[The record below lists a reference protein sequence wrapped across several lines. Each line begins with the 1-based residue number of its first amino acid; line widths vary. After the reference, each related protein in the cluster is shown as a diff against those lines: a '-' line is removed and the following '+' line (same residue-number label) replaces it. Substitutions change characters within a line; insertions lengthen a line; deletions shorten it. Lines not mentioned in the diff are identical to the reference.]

1 MDKIKYLKQGE
12 LAIVS
17 GDTKVFTILGSCV
30 AVVLWDEQSKI
41 GGVNHYLLPN
51 WSNKGVPDVRY
62 GDVAIT
68 ELHDKT
74 ILSGAVKKRLVA
86 KLFGG
91 ASLLK
96 LDNAGFNIGLRNIEI
111 AKQKL
116 KELNV
121 RIVEEF
127 TGGTSGRKILFDP
140 ITGNVKVDIIRN
152 INF

>member
-30 AVVLWDEQSKI
+30 AVVLWDGNQQI
-41 GGVNHYLLPN
+41 GGVNHFLLPN
-51 WSNKGVPDVRY
+51 WNHKGIPDVRY

-74 ILSGAVKKRLVA
+74 ILSGAVRSRLVA
-86 KLFGG
+86 KIYGG
-91 ASLLK
+91 ASLLN
-96 LDNAGFNIGLRNIEI
+96 LNTAGFNIGQRNIEM
-111 AKQKL
+111 AKLKL
-116 KELNV
+116 KELHIP
-121 RIVEEF
+121 IVEEI
-127 TGGTSGRKILFDP
+127 TGGNSGRKILFNP
-140 ITGNVKVDIIRN
+140 LTGDVKVDEIRN

>member
-30 AVVLWDEQSKI
+30 AVVLWDEQTKI

-51 WSNKGVPDVRY
+51 WNNKGAPDVRY

-68 ELHDKT
+68 ELHDKI
-74 ILSGAVKKRLVA
+74 ILSGAIKSRLKA
-86 KLFGG
+86 KIYGG
-91 ASLLK
+91 ASLLN
-96 LDNAGFNIGLRNIEI
+96 LQNASFNIGQRNIEI

-116 KELNV
+116 KELH
-121 RIVEEF
+121 IPIIEDT
-127 TGGTSGRKILFDP
+127 TGGNSGIKILFDP
-140 ITGNVKVDIIRN
+140 NNGFVKVDIIKN

>member
-30 AVVLWDEQSKI
+30 AVVLWDEQTKI

-51 WSNKGVPDVRY
+51 WNNKGTPDVRY
-62 GDVAIT
+62 GDVAVT

-74 ILSGAVKKRLVA
+74 ILSGAVKRRMVA
-86 KLFGG
+86 KIYGG
-91 ASLLK
+91 ASLLN
-96 LDNAGFNIGLRNIEI
+96 LSSSTFNIGQRNINI
-111 AKQKL
+111 AKEKL
-116 KELNV
+116 KELN
-121 RIVEEF
+121 IKIIEEEI
-127 TGGTSGRKILFDP
+127 GGTTGRKILFDP
-140 ITGNVKVDIIRN
+140 QTGFVKVDLIKN

>member
-30 AVVLWDEQSKI
+30 AVVLWDEQTKI

-51 WSNKGVPDVRY
+51 WNNKGAPDVRY
-62 GDVAIT
+62 GDVAVT

-74 ILSGAVKKRLVA
+74 ILSGAVKRRMVA
-86 KLFGG
+86 KIYGG
-91 ASLLK
+91 ASLLN
-96 LDNAGFNIGLRNIEI
+96 LGSSTFNIGQRNINI
-111 AKQKL
+111 AKEKL
-116 KELNV
+116 KELN
-121 RIVEEF
+121 IQIIEEEI
-127 TGGTSGRKILFDP
+127 GGTTGRKILFDP
-140 ITGNVKVDIIRN
+140 QTGFVKVDLIKN

>member
-41 GGVNHYLLPN
+41 GGANHFLLPTWN
-51 WSNKGVPDVRY
+51 HKGAPDVRY
-62 GDVAIT
+62 GDVAVT

-74 ILSGAVKKRLVA
+74 ILSGAVKRRLVA
-86 KLFGG
+86 KVYGG
-91 ASLLK
+91 ASMLK
-96 LDNAGFNIGLRNIEI
+96 LDNSSFNIGQRNIEI
-111 AKQKL
+111 ALQKL
-116 KELNV
+116 KELNIP
-121 RIVEEF
+121 IVEEI
-127 TGGTSGRKILFDP
+127 TGGNLGRKILFDP
-140 ITGNVKVDIIRN
+140 MTGEVKLDYIKN

>member
-1 MDKIKYLKQGE
+1 LDKIKYLKQGE

-30 AVVLWDEQSKI
+30 AVVLWDEGTKI
-41 GGVNHYLLPN
+41 GGVNHYLLPT
-51 WSNKGVPDVRY
+51 WSQKGTPDVRY

-74 ILSGAVKKRLVA
+74 ILSGAVKRRMVA
-86 KLFGG
+86 KIYGG
-91 ASLLK
+91 ASMLK
-96 LDNAGFNIGLRNIEI
+96 FDNPNFNIGQRNIEI
-111 AKQKL
+111 AKLKL

-121 RIVEEF
+121 KVIEEI
-127 TGGTSGRKILFDP
+127 TGGMMGRKILFDP
-140 ITGNVKVDIIRN
+140 QTGFVKMDYIKN

>member
-1 MDKIKYLKQGE
+1 MDKVKYLKQGE

-30 AVVLWDEQSKI
+30 AVVLWDEGSKI
-41 GGVNHYLLPN
+41 GGVNHYLLPT
-51 WSNKGVPDVRY
+51 WTHKGTPDVRY

-74 ILSGAVKKRLVA
+74 ILSGAVKRRMVA
-86 KLFGG
+86 KIYGG
-91 ASLLK
+91 ASMLK
-96 LDNAGFNIGLRNIEI
+96 LDNPSFNIGQRNIEI

-116 KELNV
+116 SELNIQV
-121 RIVEEF
+121 VEEI
-127 TGGTSGRKILFDP
+127 TGGNLGRKILFDP
-140 ITGNVKVDIIRN
+140 QTGFVKLDYIRN

>member
-12 LAIVS
+12 LAIVT

-30 AVVLWDEQSKI
+30 AVVLWDEHSKI

-51 WSNKGVPDVRY
+51 WKQKGAPDVRY

-74 ILSGAVKKRLVA
+74 IMSGAVKSRIKA
-86 KLFGG
+86 KIYGG

-96 LDNAGFNIGLRNIEI
+96 LDNAGFNIGQRNIEI
-111 AKQKL
+111 AHEKL
-116 KELNV
+116 RELNIPV
-121 RIVEEF
+121 KEEI
-127 TGGTSGRKILFDP
+127 TGGTLGRKILFDP
-140 ITGNVKVDIIRN
+140 QTGYVKVDEIKN

>member
-1 MDKIKYLKQGE
+1 MDKVKYLKQGE

-30 AVVLWDEQSKI
+30 AVVLWDEVSRI

-51 WSNKGVPDVRY
+51 WPHKGSPDVRY

-74 ILSGAVKKRLVA
+74 ILSGAVKRRLVA
-86 KLFGG
+86 KVYGG
-91 ASLLK
+91 ASMLK
-96 LDNAGFNIGLRNIEI
+96 LENPNFNIGYRNIEI
-111 AKQKL
+111 AKEKL
-116 KELNV
+116 KELNIQV
-121 RIVEEF
+121 VEEI
-127 TGGTSGRKILFDP
+127 TGGNLGRKILFDP
-140 ITGNVKVDIIRN
+140 QTGFVKLDYIRN

>member
-41 GGVNHYLLPN
+41 GGVNHFLLPN
-51 WSNKGVPDVRY
+51 WNNKGTPDVRY

-74 ILSGAVKKRLVA
+74 ILSGALRRRMVA
-86 KLFGG
+86 KIYGG
-91 ASLLK
+91 ASLL
-96 LDNAGFNIGLRNIEI
+96 NFGGAGFNIGQRNIEI
-111 AKQKL
+111 AKVKL
-116 KELNV
+116 RELYIP
-121 RIVEEF
+121 IVEEI
-127 TGGTSGRKILFDP
+127 TGGNAGRKILFDP
-140 ITGNVKVDIIRN
+140 NTGFVKVDEIRN